1 MGNFEDSSSMNLGD
15 LDVSPEELAEL
26 AKRIA
31 ESVGTRVQQLRA
43 QGVNVAATKS
53 TETDVVTL
61 ADREAERLITEA
73 LLEARPDD
81 GLLGEEG
88 ASRES
93 KTGITWVIDPID
105 GTVNYLYNIPLY
117 AVSIAA
123 TIEDPHAFSDGR
135 RPIAGAVNNPATG
148 QLYHAWEG
156 GGAYLN
162 GSKISVSAPRDLSL
176 SLIGTGFGYT
186 AERRAEQAAVV
197 AELLPQ
203 VRDIRRIGA
212 AAYDLCQVAAGS
224 LDGFYERGLHPW
236 DFAAGALIAME
247 AGAAVLGRNADTRPG
262 EEMIVLGSPGLAET
276 LQQFLIDQESAN

>member
-1 MGNFEDSSSMNLGD
+1 MGN
-15 LDVSPEELAEL
+15 LDDIDNTVRSESELSPQELAQL
-26 AKRIA
+26 AKQIA
-31 ESVGTRVQQLRA
+31 DTVGTRVRELRA
-43 QGVNVAATKS
+43 EGVNVAATKS
-53 TETDVVTL
+53 TETDVVTY
-61 ADREAERLITEA
+61 ADRAAERLITAA

-105 GTVNYLYNIPLY
+105 GTVNYLYNIPMY

-123 TIEDPHAFSDGR
+123 TVEDPKAFSDGR

-162 GSKISVSAPRDLSL
+162 NEPIQVSSPRDLAL
-176 SLIGTGFGYT
+176 SLVATGFGYT

-197 AELLPQ
+197 AELLPR

-212 AAYDLCQVAAGS
+212 AAYDLCQLAAGS
-224 LDGFYERGLHPW
+224 LDAFYERGLNPW
-236 DFAAGALIAME
+236 DFAAGALIAQE
-247 AGAAVLGRNADTRPG
+247 AGARVLGGEPG
-262 EEMIVLGSPGLAET
+262 ALPGQEMLLLAPPGLAEE
-276 LQQFLIDQESAN
+276 LQQFLMEHSARP